1 MANVAVA
8 SRVDV
13 ERRFFTS
20 MVIAMALFVL
30 AGFAPSYFLQPALGG
45 LVTGRE
51 VPPITPMIHLHAAT
65 GTVWML
71 FLVWQAHLIRGKQHQ
86 RHMANGL
93 IGAGIAL
100 AVVVV
105 GLAVA
110 IDAGRGD
117 RHPPGWTSTGFLMM
131 PFASALLFGAYVGA
145 ALWWRRKP
153 DYHKRLMLLATV
165 ALLLP
170 AGARISTYFFKGIL
184 PPGPPGGLVLTDLFI
199 AALVAYDFKKQGRL
213 HPATLWGGGLMLLS
227 QPGRLWLSQTEGWN
241 AFAARLI
248 G

>member
-1 MANVAVA
+1 MAHVAVA
-8 SRVDV
+8 SRIDV
-13 ERRFFTS
+13 ERRFFTT

-30 AGFAPSYFLQPALGG
+30 AGFAPSYFMQPMLGG

-51 VPPITPMIHLHAAT
+51 VPPITPLIHLHAAA
-65 GTVWML
+65 GMAWML

-86 RHMANGL
+86 RHMQNGL

-105 GLAVA
+105 GLVVA
-110 IDAGRGD
+110 IDAGRAG
-117 RHPPGWTSTGFLMM
+117 RHPPGWTSTAFLMM
-131 PFASALLFGAYVGA
+131 PFASALLFGAYVAA
-145 ALWWRRKP
+145 ALWWRKKP
-153 DYHKRLMLLATV
+153 DYHKRLMLLATI

-170 AGARISTYFFKGIL
+170 AGARLATYFFKGVL
-184 PPGPPGGLVLTDLFI
+184 PAGPPGGLVLTDLFI
-199 AALVAYDFKKQGRL
+199 VGLVAYDLRKQGRL

-227 QPGRLWLSQTEGWN
+227 QPGRLWFSQTDTWN
-241 AFAARLI
+241 AIAAKLI